1 MISRSVS
8 SFLPAVA
15 LALALPTLAPTLAH
29 AQAAK
34 APALATYTIDPVH
47 SSVAFKIKH
56 LLVSNVSGR
65 FTKFQGTIKM
75 DPNNLASSSV
85 DVTIDAA
92 SVSTDEEAR
101 DKHLRTDT
109 FFDVAKFP
117 TITFKSDRVTPGA
130 NGDLAV
136 TGQFTMH
143 GVTRT
148 ITLPVTGWASGP
160 GGKPGTVVA
169 GGEAILTLKRSD
181 YGMDKM
187 VGPVGDE
194 VKITL
199 DVEADKQ

>member
-1 MISRSVS
+1 MISGSTR
-8 SFLPAVA
+8 SFLPALA
-15 LALALPTLAPTLAH
+15 LALALPALVT
-29 AQAAK
+29 AQTPQ
-34 APALATYTIDPVH
+34 PAGPATYTIDPVH
-47 SSVAFKIKH
+47 SAVAFKIKH

-75 DPNNLASSSV
+75 DPANLASSSV

-92 SVSTDEEAR
+92 SVTTEEDAR

-117 TITFKSDRVTPGA
+117 TITFKSTRVTPGG
-130 NGDLAV
+130 NGQLAV

-143 GVTRT
+143 GVTKT
-148 ITLPVTGWASGP
+148 ITLPVTGWATGP
-160 GGKPGTVVA
+160 GMKPGTVVA
-169 GGEAILTLKRSD
+169 GGEAVLTLKRSD

-187 VGPVGDE
+187 IGPVGDD
-194 VKITL
+194 VQITL